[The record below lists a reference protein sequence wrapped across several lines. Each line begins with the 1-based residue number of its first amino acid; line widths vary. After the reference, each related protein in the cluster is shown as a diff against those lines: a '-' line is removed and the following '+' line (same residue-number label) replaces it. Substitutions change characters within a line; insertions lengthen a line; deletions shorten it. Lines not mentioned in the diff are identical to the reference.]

1 MLQTF
6 LNWLRR
12 SFRDACIGGVQDALD
27 ELEGKEPTAAVAD
40 VRQRIAALTAK
51 TFTAEDGEE
60 ADGEKPRAV
69 RNGRARHAATT

>member
-6 LNWLRR
+6 LNWLRK

-27 ELEGKEPTAAVAD
+27 ELEGKAPTPAVAD

-51 TFTAEDGEE
+51 GEASQEEGEE
-60 ADGEKPRAV
+60 EKVKP
-69 RNGRARHAATT
+69 GRKAAGARV

>member
-1 MLQTF
+1 MLQSF

-27 ELEGKEPTAAVAD
+27 ELEGKVPTPAVAD

-51 TFTAEDGEE
+51 ASTDEDDED
-60 ADGEKPRAV
+60 ADGEKPRAS
-69 RNGRARHAATT
+69 RNGRAKHAAAN